1 MQFTSFGHRQSPPR
15 EATPSRRGQLAL
27 VLQEVLTATV
37 RLRANRQVAADA
49 ESFRGHV
56 KHLLSGAQ
64 REARRL
70 GYSSDDVALALY
82 AVVAFLDESVLN
94 SAQPMFSSWPSRPL
108 QEEIFGGHMGGEVFF
123 QHLRQ
128 LLASQDS
135 ENLADVLEV
144 FHLCLLLGF
153 QGRYSTTDR
162 GELRGLSSAAGEK
175 IRRIRGS
182 FGELSPA
189 WALPSGETVPR
200 ARDPWLPV
208 LLILAVTTFVGVWL
222 LFGWF
227 RTTLD
232 SRNIQFRAVAQ
243 STR

>member
-1 MQFTSFGHRQSPPR
+1 
-15 EATPSRRGQLAL
+15 

-162 GELRGLSSAAGEK
+162 GELRGLSTAAGDK
-175 IRRIRGS
+175 IRRIRGN

-200 ARDPWLPV
+200 ARDPWLPF
-208 LLILAVTTFVGVWL
+208 LLVLAVTTFVGVWL

-243 STR
+243 SAR